1 MKLTNRVALV
11 TGSSRGIGQ
20 AAALAFAREGA
31 DLIVNYRSRSE
42 RAEETVNQI
51 RQMGRK
57 AIAIKADVANGDA
70 IDKMVETA
78 IGEFGKIDILMNNA
92 GAIRRAEFLEISP
105 EDWSIQ
111 IRTNLDGTF
120 RCTQAV
126 AKHMADRKYGKI
138 INIASMMGLGVNIPR
153 IAGYS
158 VSKGAIITFTK
169 AVALELGKYGI
180 NVNCIAPGVI
190 LTEFTHEGRTE
201 KEVQELVDKQKQT
214 SLMGVIGKPE
224 DIANTAVFLAS
235 DESAFITGQVIVVD
249 GGYTSFLSHSV

>member
-1 MKLTNRVALV
+1 MKLNNRVALV

-31 DLIVNYRSRSE
+31 DLIVNYRSQSE

-51 RQMGRK
+51 KQMGRK
-57 AIAIKADVANGDA
+57 AIAIKADVADGDA

-92 GAIRRAEFLEISP
+92 GTIRRAEFLETSP

-120 RCTQAV
+120 KCTQAV
-126 AKHMADRKYGKI
+126 AKYMADRKYGKI

-190 LTEFTHEGRTE
+190 LTEFTHKGRTE
-201 KEVQELVDKQKQT
+201 EEVQELVEKQKQT
-214 SLMGVIGKPE
+214 SIMGAIGKPE

-249 GGYTSFLSHSV
+249 GGYTSFLSHSA